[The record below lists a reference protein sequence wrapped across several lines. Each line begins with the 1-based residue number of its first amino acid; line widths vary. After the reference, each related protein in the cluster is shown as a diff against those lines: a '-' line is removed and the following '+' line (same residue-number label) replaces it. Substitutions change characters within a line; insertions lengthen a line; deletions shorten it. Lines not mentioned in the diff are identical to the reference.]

1 MALLARTDE
10 RLHIPLAMDNT
21 TAGTRHRP
29 YTTDQETNAPPS
41 EETDPV
47 GVHPGFEALMLEG
60 NEFRAD
66 YPLVRTLPDPQ
77 TSFRRAPWTT
87 IGVC

>member
-1 MALLARTDE
+1 
-10 RLHIPLAMDNT
+10 
-21 TAGTRHRP
+21 
-29 YTTDQETNAPPS
+29 
-41 EETDPV
+41 
-47 GVHPGFEALMLEG
+47 MLEG